1 LAEHQAQH
9 RPGGKRESGHCQRGA
24 RHPGQ
29 RSRIR
34 GVATGATL
42 CSAKIFFPSVP
53 QFSHRETTEIEDFR
67 GSIFQCCGRLV
78 KPHGGGRRHFSADRS
93 LYIAVN
99 IAPQQL
105 HGSKRAD
112 DVHLSLKT
120 PGSQDLEIWASSVF
134 WSVRKLSHLS
144 HMVSRASTLPAARY
158 CNFKPGQHESCARNS
173 CADSALVC

>member
-1 LAEHQAQH
+1 M
-9 RPGGKRESGHCQRGA
+9 
-24 RHPGQ
+24 
-29 RSRIR
+29 
-34 GVATGATL
+34 
-42 CSAKIFFPSVP
+42 
-53 QFSHRETTEIEDFR
+53 

-78 KPHGGGRRHFSADRS
+78 KPHGGGRRHFFVDRS

-134 WSVRKLSHLS
+134 WSVRKLAHLA

-158 CNFKPGQHESCARNS
+158 RNLKSGQHESCARNS
-173 CADSALVC
+173 CADSAHGPRLRKRGHFGRDLTNSGPLSQDRVAPVP